1 MAQNLPVVLRHP
13 KERLPSTAPQILES
27 GPKINLEHSRF
38 FINVEEFEAGINA
51 ICFQLWKIQS
61 LWKFVG
67 DLCMF
72 AEFLSIFLTK
82 EFVDPKSMFRKICR
96 QYAFEFL
103 LLFDLCREWKIWLL
117 KFLCAHASAKIS
129 DWR

>member
-38 FINVEEFEAGINA
+38 FINVEEFEAWINA

-61 LWKFVG
+61 L
-67 DLCMF
+67 
-72 AEFLSIFLTK
+72 
-82 EFVDPKSMFRKICR
+82 
-96 QYAFEFL
+96 
-103 LLFDLCREWKIWLL
+103 
-117 KFLCAHASAKIS
+117 
-129 DWR
+129 